1 MKNEKPWYVPF
12 KDVEYTDTL
21 FDTLHDWVDTLQINE
36 SR

>member
-1 MKNEKPWYVPF
+1 MCKLRI
-12 KDVEYTDTL
+12 EYTDTL

>member
-1 MKNEKPWYVPF
+1 MCKLRMS
-12 KDVEYTDTL
+12 EYTDTL